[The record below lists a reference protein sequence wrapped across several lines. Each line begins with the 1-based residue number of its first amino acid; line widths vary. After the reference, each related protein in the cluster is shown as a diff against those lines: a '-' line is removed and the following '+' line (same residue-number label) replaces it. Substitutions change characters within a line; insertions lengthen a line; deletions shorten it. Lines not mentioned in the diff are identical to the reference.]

1 MSIRLLPDLL
11 VSQIA
16 AGEVVERPASAL
28 KEVLEN
34 SLDAGSTEIRVDLE
48 EGGIKL
54 IRVADDG
61 GGIAPEE
68 LPLALTRHATSKIF
82 SLDELERV
90 ASLGFR
96 GEALASIA
104 SIARIELTSRFS
116 GQPDQPHAWKIGAL
130 DGVMGQVEPAALSR
144 GTVIEARDL
153 FFNTPARRK
162 FLKTAA
168 TEYGHCDETLRR
180 LALAHPGCAFT
191 LAHNGRVARRFA
203 VSDWQARALEVL
215 GEDFAE
221 AARTLDE
228 TAGPL
233 RLFGLAG
240 LPAYSRAGR
249 DAQYLF
255 VNGRFVRDKLLNHAI
270 REAYRDVLHHDRHP
284 AYVLFLELPPE
295 GVDVNVHPAKT
306 EVRFRDGRGMHQF
319 VRHVLERALGKDAAR
334 IPAAVEDD
342 SVQPSLMN
350 PLSNRLGEQTTL
362 AKSLLIP
369 RMRESSDINALDSR
383 MRGNDEAGTRGSPSQ
398 GASENRPA
406 TAAWSQTRMP
416 LHADEPSAYY
426 QMVGEALGRDAT
438 PTPTPVPDIA
448 PAAATAP
455 PLGYALAQLSGIYV
469 LAQNEHGLI
478 VVDMH
483 AAHERILY
491 ERLKTA
497 LNSDQVASQPLL
509 IPVVFAATA
518 LEMSA
523 AEEGRDALAGMGFEI
538 AAVSPTH
545 LAVRALPAMLKDAE
559 AETLAREVLQD
570 MREFGISEAMTAH
583 RNQLL
588 ATLACHGAVRANR
601 RLTLPEMNALLR
613 DMEATE
619 RADQCNHGRPTWF
632 QLSLADLDKLFMRGK

>member
-1 MSIRLLPDLL
+1 MAIRLLPDLL

-34 SLDAGSTEIRVDLE
+34 SLDAGAADIRIDLE

-61 GGIAPEE
+61 AGIAPEE

-82 SLDELERV
+82 SLEELERV

-104 SIARIELTSRFS
+104 SVARVELSSRVAA
-116 GQPDQPHAWKIGAL
+116 QQHAWKIVAL
-130 DGVMGQVEPAALSR
+130 DGVLGQAEPAALSR
-144 GTVIEARDL
+144 GTVLEARDL

-180 LALAHPGCAFT
+180 LALAHPGCTFT
-191 LAHNGRVARRFA
+191 LAHNGRVARRYV

-228 TAGPL
+228 AAGPL

-270 REAYRDVLHHDRHP
+270 REAYRDVLHHERHP

-306 EVRFRDGRGMHQF
+306 EVRFRDGRGVHQF
-319 VRHVLERALGKDAAR
+319 VRRVLERALGKERNTASDQTGTASLSPASGAA
-334 IPAAVEDD
+334 
-342 SVQPSLMN
+342 
-350 PLSNRLGEQTTL
+350 
-362 AKSLLIP
+362 
-369 RMRESSDINALDSR
+369 ESSAALPPYESGVLPA
-383 MRGNDEAGTRGSPSQ
+383 RGGVRGSAGEGPWAERKQ
-398 GASENRPA
+398 AGA
-406 TAAWSQTRMP
+406 TWSQAQMP
-416 LHADEPSAYY
+416 LHANEPSAYY
-426 QMVGEALGRDAT
+426 QMVGDALGHNT
-438 PTPTPVPDIA
+438 SPNPVRPEPVEG
-448 PAAATAP
+448 PADVSTTP

-469 LAQNEHGLI
+469 LAQNAHGLI

-491 ERLKTA
+491 ERLKSA
-497 LNSDQVASQPLL
+497 LDSRQMSSQPLL
-509 IPVVFAATA
+509 IPLVFAATA
-518 LEMSA
+518 LEISA
-523 AEEGRDALAGMGFEI
+523 AEEGREALAGMGFEI

-545 LAVRALPAMLKDAE
+545 LAVRALPGMLKDAD
-559 AETLAREVLQD
+559 AETLAREVLKD
-570 MREFGISEAMTAH
+570 MREFGISEAASQTLTAH

-632 QLSLADLDKLFMRGK
+632 QLTLADLDKHFMRGK

>member
-1 MSIRLLPDLL
+1 MPAMPAIHLLPDLL

-28 KEVLEN
+28 KELLEN
-34 SLDAGSTEIRVDLE
+34 SLDAGSQDIRVDLE

-61 GGIAPEE
+61 AGIDPDD
-68 LPLALTRHATSKIF
+68 LPLALTRHATSKIA
-82 SLDELERV
+82 SLAELEKV

-104 SIARIELTSRFS
+104 SVARVTVTSRVQAQ
-116 GQPDQPHAWKIGAL
+116 GHAWKIGAL
-130 DGVMGQVEPAALSR
+130 DGGVSLPEPAALSR
-144 GTVIEARDL
+144 GTVVEARDM

-180 LALAHPGCAFT
+180 LALAHPECAFT
-191 LAHNGRVARRFA
+191 LSHNGKVSRRFP
-203 VSDWQARALEVL
+203 VSDWQSRALEVL

-228 TAGPL
+228 SAGPL

-255 VNGRFVRDKLLNHAI
+255 VNGRFVRDKLLAHAI
-270 REAYRDVLHHDRHP
+270 REAYRDVLHHERHP
-284 AYVLFLELPPE
+284 AFVLFLELPPE

-319 VRHVLERALGKDAAR
+319 VFHVLERGLGGKLADALAAR
-334 IPAAVEDD
+334 AEKSPPAPLWERGARVVGPQAAT
-342 SVQPSLMN
+342 SWRQQPM
-350 PLSNRLGEQTTL
+350 
-362 AKSLLIP
+362 
-369 RMRESSDINALDSR
+369 AL
-383 MRGNDEAGTRGSPSQ
+383 
-398 GASENRPA
+398 ASEPA
-406 TAAWSQTRMP
+406 SYYGMVTAALALPPGPSP
-416 LHADEPSAYY
+416 AGGEGAAHPEPPHSEYT
-426 QMVGEALGRDAT
+426 AL
-438 PTPTPVPDIA
+438 
-448 PAAATAP
+448 
-455 PLGYALAQLSGIYV
+455 PLGHPLAQIAGAYI
-469 LAQNEHGLI
+469 LAENDKGLV

-491 ERLKTA
+491 ERLKQA
-497 LNSDQVASQPLL
+497 LDRKQMASQPLL
-509 IPVVFAATA
+509 IPVVFQATPLEMATA
-518 LEMSA
+518 
-523 AEEGRDALAGMGFEI
+523 EEARAGLDELGFAI
-538 AAVSPTH
+538 APVSPTH
-545 LAVRALPAMLKDAE
+545 LAVRALPAMLQDAD
-559 AETLAREVLQD
+559 AETLAREALKD
-570 MREFGISEAMTAH
+570 IREFGLSGAMTS
-583 RNQLL
+583 RRDEFL
-588 ATLACHGAVRANR
+588 ASMACHGAVRANR

-613 DMEATE
+613 DMEATA

-632 QLSLADLDKLFMRGK
+632 QLSLAELDRMFMRGK

>member
-34 SLDAGSTEIRVDLE
+34 SLDADSTEIRIDLE

-54 IRVADDG
+54 IRVADNG
-61 GGIAPEE
+61 NGIAPEE
-68 LPLALTRHATSKIF
+68 LPLALTRHATSKI
-82 SLDELERV
+82 SNLNELERV

-104 SIARIELTSRFS
+104 SIARVELTSRVDE
-116 GQPDQPHAWKIGAL
+116 QQHAWKIGAL
-130 DGVMGQVEPAALSR
+130 DGVMGQIEPAALSR

-162 FLKTAA
+162 FLKTAT

-191 LAHNGRVARRFA
+191 LAHNNRVARRYA
-203 VSDWQARALEVL
+203 ISDWQARALEVL
-215 GEDFAE
+215 GDEFAE
-221 AARTLDE
+221 ASRTLDE
-228 TAGPL
+228 AAGPL

-270 REAYRDVLHHDRHP
+270 REAYRDVLHHERHP

-306 EVRFRDGRGMHQF
+306 EVRFRDSRGMHQF
-319 VRHVLERALGKDAAR
+319 VRHVLERALGKDSGTDFDHNAPRNPDIPSRTSETVQIPFHTLLTEENEPRKQELAR
-334 IPAAVEDD
+334 PH
-342 SVQPSLMN
+342 
-350 PLSNRLGEQTTL
+350 
-362 AKSLLIP
+362 
-369 RMRESSDINALDSR
+369 
-383 MRGNDEAGTRGSPSQ
+383 
-398 GASENRPA
+398 SENIPPR
-406 TAAWSQTRMP
+406 WSQAAMP
-416 LHADEPSAYY
+416 LHATEPAAYY
-426 QMVGEALGRDAT
+426 QMIGEALGTSQADSFAHIQSEPLER
-438 PTPTPVPDIA
+438 
-448 PAAATAP
+448 PADVSTTP

-469 LAQNEHGLI
+469 LAQNDRGLI
-478 VVDMH
+478 IVDMH

-491 ERLKTA
+491 ERLKRA
-497 LNSDQVASQPLL
+497 LDSRQIASQPLL

-518 LEMSA
+518 LEMGT
-523 AEEGRDALAGMGFEI
+523 AEEGREALAGMGFEL
-538 AAVSPTH
+538 AGVSPTH
-545 LAVRALPAMLKDAE
+545 LAVRALPAMLKDAN
-559 AETLAREVLQD
+559 AETLAREVLKD
-570 MREFGISEAMTAH
+570 MQEFGISEAMTAQ

-632 QLSLADLDKLFMRGK
+632 QLSLADLDKHFMRGK